1 MRLRRSRLSEL
12 SAGETICV
20 STDVFWRIVM
30 PKNLIDEL
38 TSASPNRRSFLKKVG
53 IATAAIGAA
62 TVVGTSTAE
71 AQTTTELDILNFALN
86 LEYLEAEF
94 YTYAITGKSI
104 TSFGIGIDG
113 KATGANSASGGT
125 TTGGSQVKFNNND
138 VLSHD
143 VAAEIGSDERAHVV
157 LLRSALGAAAVAK
170 PNINLNA
177 LGIGFGSQ
185 TDFLKVARILE
196 DIGVTAYSGAAG
208 MLKTPGIITTAAR
221 LLAAEAEHVG
231 SIRTQ
236 VAVLKIAS
244 SALDGADLIPPPSG
258 KQTQVLSINLS
269 NGLPATRTAG
279 QVLYLAFGMKA
290 GVNQGGFFPN
300 GLNGAITTSSEP
312 GTDSNLS

>member
-1 MRLRRSRLSEL
+1 
-12 SAGETICV
+12 
-20 STDVFWRIVM
+20 M

-53 IATAAIGAA
+53 IATAAIGTSAI
-62 TVVGTSTAE
+62 VGASTAE

-170 PNINLNA
+170 PNLNLNA

-244 SALDGADLIPPPSG
+244 SALDGADLVPPPSG
-258 KQTQVLSINLS
+258 KQTQILSINLS

>member
-1 MRLRRSRLSEL
+1 
-12 SAGETICV
+12 
-20 STDVFWRIVM
+20 M

-53 IATAAIGAA
+53 IATAAIGTAA
-62 TVVGTSTAE
+62 IVGPSTAE

-94 YTYAITGKSI
+94 YTYAITGKSV

-170 PNINLNA
+170 PNLNLNA
-177 LGIGFGSQ
+177 LGIGFGNQ

-244 SALDGADLIPPPSG
+244 SALDGADLVPPPSG
-258 KQTQVLSINLS
+258 KQTQILSINLS

>member
-1 MRLRRSRLSEL
+1 
-12 SAGETICV
+12 
-20 STDVFWRIVM
+20 M

-53 IATAAIGAA
+53 IATAAIGTSAI
-62 TVVGTSTAE
+62 VGASTAE

-113 KATGANSASGGT
+113 KATGANPASGGT
-125 TTGGSQVKFNNND
+125 TTGGSQVKFINND

-185 TDFLKVARILE
+185 TEFLKVARILE

-279 QVLYLAFGMKA
+279 QVLYLAFGIKA